1 MLYLCA
7 TLVSLVGDL
16 AVLEGYILELSLELG
31 KMYRQP
37 LGRSQY
43 KKRLMRKTESSIAYI
58 PEVQGLYESQFHPQV
73 TFMDILDQQC

>member
-1 MLYLCA
+1 
-7 TLVSLVGDL
+7 
-16 AVLEGYILELSLELG
+16 
-31 KMYRQP
+31 MYRQP

-43 KKRLMRKTESSIAYI
+43 KRRLMRKTESSIAYI